1 VISDSDLTIILYIAL
16 GSAAGGFV
24 NGLAGFGT
32 ALFALGFFLTVLDP
46 PQAVA
51 VVVSLSVLTSLPG
64 LWLVRHAIFANQRRL
79 ARFLIPALA
88 GIPIGVSILSVIDPQ
103 TLKLT
108 IAGFLILY
116 GGFFSLRRALP
127 RFVRPTPVADAGVGF
142 IGGVLGGA
150 ASLSGALPTM
160 WCSMRP
166 WPKAET
172 RAVLQPYNF
181 AVLGL
186 TAGALLFGGAF
197 TRETW
202 LPLMVALPVSLAAS
216 QIGIAVF
223 KRLPDDAFRR
233 LLIAL
238 TLVSGLALM
247 ARELLL

>member
-1 VISDSDLTIILYIAL
+1 VISEADLTVALYVAL

-46 PQAVA
+46 PRAVA
-51 VVVSLSVLTSLPG
+51 IVVALSVLTSLPG
-64 LWLVRHAIFANQRRL
+64 LWLVRHAILDNKRRL
-79 ARFLIPALA
+79 ARFLLPALA
-88 GIPIGVSILSVIDPQ
+88 GIPIGVSILSVLEPRS
-103 TLKLT
+103 LKLA

-116 GGFFSLRRALP
+116 GGFFTLRRTLP
-127 RFVRPTPVADAGVGF
+127 RFVRPTPVADATVGF
-142 IGGVLGGA
+142 LGGVLGGA

-160 WCSMRP
+160 WCSLRP

-186 TAGALLFGGAF
+186 TAAALAITGTY
-197 TRETW
+197 TRETA
-202 LPLMVALPVSLAAS
+202 LPLMVSLPVSLVAS

-223 KRLPDDAFRR
+223 KRLPDEAFRR

-238 TLVSGLALM
+238 TLVSGLGLM
-247 ARELLL
+247 ARELL